1 MAQTKNQKPPS
12 EWIED
17 EVPSKLP
24 IIPLVSSVLFP
35 GGVLSLQVGIDRNVR
50 LLKSIPDEQNLIAA
64 FCQKSGDKENPRPE
78 DLSQIGVLAAI
89 VQRLPLS
96 ADRYQIF
103 LQGRQRVELVQILQH
118 DPYFIGQLRE
128 IAPKPIPKSVKV
140 ENLMNKAT
148 SLFEK
153 LVESDSKYS
162 NELLNILRMNMAE
175 GPDTF
180 ADLMSSFVNFP
191 LEEKQLL
198 LETVHPIERLE
209 MLVDWIQ
216 RDLGKATFDKEL
228 QKQIQSSIDRRERE
242 NYLREQLRVIQD
254 ELGDSNAADREADT
268 YRDRVE
274 ALPIGD
280 EHKQTLRREVNRL
293 SQLSPSSSDYSVIK
307 GHLDT
312 IFQIP
317 WAEKTEDQLD
327 LQKAEKILD
336 QRHHGLEKVKERVLE
351 FLAVLKLK
359 GDLKGPILCFVGP
372 PGVGKTSL
380 GAAIADALGRKFVR
394 MAVGGVTDE
403 SEIRGHRKT
412 YIGAMPG
419 KLIQSYIQV
428 GVNNPLIMID
438 EIDKIG
444 KDFRGDPSS
453 AMLEVLDPKQ
463 NHAFVDRYVE
473 IPYDLSH
480 TLFIAT
486 ANMLDTIPSPL
497 RDRMEVIR
505 LSGYTENEKLAI
517 ATKHLIPELLENH
530 GLDANQIAF
539 TDEALLSTIRDYTA
553 ESGVRNLERKLAT
566 VMRKIARKVASED
579 GGGGQAI
586 LPVPEGAEG
595 QTGVSVLHYDVTKD
609 DLESY
614 LGLPPYEHE
623 FAERHP
629 EIGVT
634 TGLAWTQ
641 FGGEIMF
648 IEATRMPG
656 TGRTTVTGQ
665 LGDVMRE
672 SVSAAYS
679 YVRSK
684 ASDLEIEDKV
694 FTESDI
700 HIHFPAGAIPKDG
713 PSAGVAIAT
722 CIASVMGDRP
732 VRHDVAMTGE
742 ITLRGKVLSVGGIK
756 EKVMAA
762 QRANIKTV
770 LLPEGNRKDLTEVP
784 DEVKKGLNFVFT
796 ERVEDVWKESLIP
809 LYVVRSHDRKYDEAE
824 YRAEHKGQQKKTD
837 RERPEAR

>member
-1 MAQTKNQKPPS
+1 MATINRKPPNVS
-12 EWIED
+12 ASGWMEEEI
-17 EVPSKLP
+17 PKSLP

-35 GGVLSLQVGIDRNVR
+35 NGVLSLQVGIDRNVR
-50 LLKSIPDEQNLIAA
+50 LLKSLGDDQNLIAA
-64 FCQKSGDKENPRPE
+64 FCQKSGDKENPRAE
-78 DLSQIGVLAAI
+78 DLSPIGVLAAI

-96 ADRYQIF
+96 SDRYQVF
-103 LQGRQRVELVQILQH
+103 LQGRQRVELVQMLQSE
-118 DPYFIGQLRE
+118 PYFEGMLRE
-128 IAPKPIPKSVKV
+128 IVPRAIPKSVKT
-140 ENLMNKAT
+140 ENLMNKAM

-162 NELLNILRMNMAE
+162 NELLNILRMNMSE

-180 ADLMSSFVNFP
+180 ADLLSSFVNFP

-198 LETVHPIERLE
+198 LETVNPVERLE
-209 MLVDWIQ
+209 LLIDWIQ

-228 QKQIQSSIDRRERE
+228 QRTIQTSIDRRERE
-242 NYLREQLRVIQD
+242 TYLREQLRVIQD
-254 ELGDSNAADREADT
+254 ELGDTNSSEREADT

-274 ALPIGD
+274 ALPIAE
-280 EHKQTLRREVNRL
+280 EHKQTLRREVNRFG
-293 SQLSPSSSDYSVIK
+293 QLSPSSSDYSVIK

-312 IFQIP
+312 VFQIP
-317 WAEKTEDQLD
+317 WAEKTEDRLD
-327 LQKAEKILD
+327 LVRAEEILEE
-336 QRHHGLEKVKERVLE
+336 RHHGLEKVKERVLE

-444 KDFRGDPSS
+444 KDYRGDPAS
-453 AMLEVLDPKQ
+453 ALLEVMDPKQ
-463 NHAFVDRYVE
+463 NVAFVDRYLE
-473 IPYDLSH
+473 IPFDLSH
-480 TLFIAT
+480 TLFIST

-505 LSGYTENEKLAI
+505 LSGYTEREKLEI
-517 ATKHLIPELLENH
+517 AKKHLIPELLENH
-530 GLDANQIAF
+530 GLTASHVTISD
-539 TDEALLSTIRDYTA
+539 DALLMVIRDYTA
-553 ESGVRNLERKLAT
+553 EAGVRNLERKLAT
-566 VMRKIARKVASED
+566 ILRKIARKVASGSEE
-579 GGGGQAI
+579 ASYT
-586 LPVPEGAEG
+586 VESAEM
-595 QTGVSVLHYDVTKD
+595 
-609 DLESY
+609 ESY
-614 LGLPPYEHE
+614 LGLPSYEHE

-629 EIGVT
+629 EVGVT

-648 IEATRMPG
+648 IEATRMAG
-656 TGRTTVTGQ
+656 SGRTTVTGQ

-672 SVSAAYS
+672 SVTAAYS

-684 ASDLEIEDKV
+684 AKDLDIDDKK
-694 FTESDI
+694 FTENDI

-770 LLPEGNRKDLTEVP
+770 VLPEGNRKDLTEVP
-784 DEVKKGLNFVFT
+784 DEVKKGLNFIFA
-796 ERVEDVWKESLIP
+796 ERVESVWKETLIP
-809 LYVVRSHDRKYDEAE
+809 LVMARPSTRKYDDAE
-824 YRAEHKGQQKKTD
+824 YKAEHQSD
-837 RERPEAR
+837 RPEQR

>member
-1 MAQTKNQKPPS
+1 MAQSNRKPPTNANAS
-12 EWIED
+12 EWMEEEI
-17 EVPSKLP
+17 PKSLP

-35 GGVLSLQVGIDRNVR
+35 NGVLSLQVGIDRNVR
-50 LLKSIPDEQNLIAA
+50 LLKSLGDDQNLIAA
-64 FCQKSGDKENPRPE
+64 FCQKSGDKENPRAE
-78 DLSQIGVLAAI
+78 DLAHIGVLAAI

-96 ADRYQIF
+96 SDRYQVF
-103 LQGRQRVELVQILQH
+103 LQGRQRIELVQMLQSE
-118 DPYFIGQLRE
+118 PYFEGMLRE
-128 IAPKPIPKSVKV
+128 IVPRAIAKSAKTD
-140 ENLMNKAT
+140 NLMNKAI
-148 SLFEK
+148 SVFEK
-153 LVESDSKYS
+153 LVESDPKYS
-162 NELLNILRMNMAE
+162 NELLNILRMNMSE

-180 ADLMSSFVNFP
+180 ADLLSSFVNFP
-191 LEEKQLL
+191 LDEKQLL
-198 LETVHPIERLE
+198 LETVNPIERLDL
-209 MLVDWIQ
+209 LVDWIQ

-228 QKQIQSSIDRRERE
+228 QRQIQTSIDRRERE
-242 NYLREQLRVIQD
+242 GYLREQLRVIQD
-254 ELGDSNAADREADT
+254 ELGESNASEREADT
-268 YRDRVE
+268 YRQRVE
-274 ALPIGD
+274 SLPLAE

-293 SQLSPSSSDYSVIK
+293 GQLSPSSSDYSVIK

-312 IFQIP
+312 VFQVP
-317 WAEKTEDQLD
+317 WAEKTEDRLD
-327 LQKAEKILD
+327 LVRAEEILD
-336 QRHHGLEKVKERVLE
+336 ERHHGLEKVKERVLE

-444 KDFRGDPSS
+444 KDFRGDPAS
-453 AMLEVLDPKQ
+453 ALLEVLDTKQ
-463 NHAFVDRYVE
+463 NNAFVDRYLE
-473 IPYDLSH
+473 IPFDLSH
-480 TLFIAT
+480 TLFIST

-505 LSGYTENEKLAI
+505 LSGYTEREKLGI

-530 GLDANQIAF
+530 GLVAEQVSMSD
-539 TDEALLSTIRDYTA
+539 DALLMVIRDYTA
-553 ESGVRNLERKLAT
+553 EAGVRNLERKLAT
-566 VMRKIARKVASED
+566 IFRKIARKVA
-579 GGGGQAI
+579 GGAGEA
-586 LPVPEGAEG
+586 
-595 QTGVSVLHYDVTKD
+595 HYTVETT
-609 DLESY
+609 DLEAY
-614 LGLPPYEHE
+614 LGLPSYEHE

-629 EIGVT
+629 EVGVT

-648 IEATRMPG
+648 IEATRMAG
-656 TGRTTVTGQ
+656 SGRTTVTGQ

-672 SVSAAYS
+672 SVTAAYS

-684 ASDLEIEDKV
+684 AKELEIEDRK
-694 FTESDI
+694 FTENDI

-762 QRANIKTV
+762 QRANITTV
-770 LLPEGNRKDLTEVP
+770 VLPEGNRKDLTEVP
-784 DEVKKGLNFVFT
+784 DEVKKGLNFIFA
-796 ERVEDVWKESLIP
+796 ERVETVWKETLIP
-809 LYVVRSHDRKYDEAE
+809 LSVPRSDSRKYDDAE
-824 YRAEHKGQQKKTD
+824 QKAVHQS
-837 RERPEAR
+837 ERPEQR

>member
-1 MAQTKNQKPPS
+1 MAQVKGKTGTNNVPD
-12 EWIED
+12 WIDLEI
-17 EVPSKLP
+17 PNRLP

-50 LLKSIPDEQNLIAA
+50 LLKSLPDDQNLIAA

-96 ADRYQIF
+96 ADRYQLF
-103 LQGRQRVELVQILQH
+103 LQGRHRVELVQMLQSE
-118 DPYFIGQLRE
+118 PYFEGMLRE
-128 IAPKPIPKSVKV
+128 VAPRPVPKTAKI
-140 ENLMNKAT
+140 EHLMNKAM

-162 NELLNILRMNMAE
+162 NELLNILRMNITE

-198 LETVHPIERLE
+198 LETVNPVVRIEL
-209 MLVDWIQ
+209 LVDWIQ
-216 RDLGKATFDKEL
+216 RDLGKATVDREL
-228 QKQIQSSIDRRERE
+228 QRQIQTSIDRRERE

-254 ELGDSNAADREADT
+254 ELGDSNPGEREADN
-268 YRDRVE
+268 YRERIE
-274 ALPIGD
+274 ALPLT
-280 EHKQTLRREVNRL
+280 EEYKTQLRREVNRL
-293 SQLSPSSSDYSVIK
+293 SQLSPSSSDYAVLR

-312 IFQIP
+312 VLQVP
-317 WAEKTEDQLD
+317 WTEKTEDRLD
-327 LQKAEKILD
+327 LQKAEEILD
-336 QRHHGLEKVKERVLE
+336 ERHHALEKVKERVLE
-351 FLAVLKLK
+351 FLAVMKLK
-359 GDLKGPILCFVGP
+359 GGLKGPILCFVGP

-380 GAAIADALGRKFVR
+380 GTAIAEALGRKFVR

-403 SEIRGHRKT
+403 AEIRGHRKT

-419 KLIQSYIQV
+419 KLIQSYTQV

-444 KDFRGDPSS
+444 KDYRGDPAS
-453 AMLEVLDPKQ
+453 ALLEVLDTKQ
-463 NHAFVDRYVE
+463 NHAFVDRYLE

-480 TLFIAT
+480 TLFICT
-486 ANMLDTIPSPL
+486 ANVLDTVPTPL

-505 LSGYTENEKLAI
+505 LSGYTELEKVQI
-517 ATKHLIPELLENH
+517 AKKHLVPELLDDH
-530 GLDANQIAF
+530 GLAIDQVHIS
-539 TDEALLSTIRDYTA
+539 DEAILGTIRDYTA
-553 ESGVRNLERKLAT
+553 EAGVRNLERKLAT
-566 VMRKIARKVASED
+566 VMRKIARKVA
-579 GGGGQAI
+579 GGDGQANYI
-586 LPVPEGAEG
+586 VDA
-595 QTGVSVLHYDVTKD
+595 K
-609 DLESY
+609 DLEAY
-614 LGLPPYEHE
+614 LGLPSYEHE

-641 FGGEIMF
+641 YGGEIMF

-656 TGRTTVTGQ
+656 SGRTTVTGQ

-672 SVSAAYS
+672 SVQAADS

-684 ASDLEIEDKV
+684 ASDLEISDKN
-694 FTESDI
+694 FSDYDV

-722 CIASVMGDRP
+722 CIASVMGERP

-756 EKVMAA
+756 EKIMAA
-762 QRANIKTV
+762 QRANIKTIV
-770 LLPEGNRKDLTEVP
+770 LPEGNRKDLTEVP
-784 DEVKKGLNFVFT
+784 EDVKEGLTFVFA
-796 ERVEDVWKESLIP
+796 ERVEDAWKEALIP
-809 LYVVRSHDRKYDEAE
+809 LYIVRTRDRKYDEAE
-824 YRAEHKGQQKKTD
+824 YKAERQKN
-837 RERPEAR
+837 ERPEQR

>member
-1 MAQTKNQKPPS
+1 MAQPPRKIPTPNS
-12 EWIED
+12 ADWIDLEI
-17 EVPSKLP
+17 PNRLP

-50 LLKSIPDEQNLIAA
+50 LLKSLPEDQNLIAA
-64 FCQKSGDKENPRPE
+64 FCQKSGDKENPKPQ
-78 DLSQIGVLAAI
+78 DLSHIGVLAAI

-96 ADRYQIF
+96 SDRYQLF
-103 LQGRQRVELVQILQH
+103 LQGRQRVELVQMLQSE
-118 DPYFIGQLRE
+118 PYFEGMLRE
-128 IAPKPIPKSVKV
+128 VAPRPIPKTAKT
-140 ENLMNKAT
+140 EHLMNKAM

-162 NELLNILRMNMAE
+162 NELLNILRMNVSE

-180 ADLMSSFVNFP
+180 ADLLSSFVNFP

-198 LETVHPIERLE
+198 LETVNPIERIEL
-209 MLVDWIQ
+209 LVDWIQ
-216 RDLGKATFDKEL
+216 RDLGKATVDREL
-228 QKQIQSSIDRRERE
+228 QRQIQTSIDRRERE

-254 ELGDSNAADREADT
+254 ELGDTNPGEREADT
-268 YRDRVE
+268 YRERIE
-274 ALPIGD
+274 ALPLAD
-280 EHKQTLRREVNRL
+280 EYKLQLRREVNRL
-293 SQLSPSSSDYSVIK
+293 SQLSPSSSDYSVLR

-312 IFQIP
+312 VLQVP
-317 WAEKTEDQLD
+317 WTEKTEDQLD
-327 LQKAEKILD
+327 LKKAEEILD
-336 QRHHGLEKVKERVLE
+336 ERHYALEKVKERVLE
-351 FLAVLKLK
+351 FLAVMKLK

-380 GAAIADALGRKFVR
+380 GAAIAQALGRKFIR

-419 KLIQSYIQV
+419 KLIQSYTQA

-444 KDFRGDPSS
+444 KDYRGDPAS
-453 AMLEVLDPKQ
+453 ALLEVLDPKQ
-463 NHAFVDRYVE
+463 NHAFVDRYLE

-480 TLFIAT
+480 TLFICT
-486 ANMLDTIPSPL
+486 ANILDTIPSPL

-505 LSGYTENEKLAI
+505 LSGYTEPEKLQI
-517 ATKHLIPELLENH
+517 AKKHLIPELLENH
-530 GLDANQIAF
+530 GLTAEQVTIS
-539 TDEALLSTIRDYTA
+539 DEAVLSVIRDYTA
-553 ESGVRNLERKLAT
+553 EAGVRNLERKLAT
-566 VMRKIARKVASED
+566 GMRKIARKVASGD
-579 GGGGQAI
+579 GQAKFVI
-586 LPVPEGAEG
+586 EA
-595 QTGVSVLHYDVTKD
+595 K
-609 DLESY
+609 DLEAY
-614 LGLPPYEHE
+614 LGLPAYEHE

-629 EIGVT
+629 EIGVA

-684 ASDLEIEDKV
+684 ATELEIHDRNFSE
-694 FTESDI
+694 FDI

-722 CIASVMGDRP
+722 CIASVMGERP

-756 EKVMAA
+756 EKIMAA
-762 QRANIKTV
+762 QRANIKTIV
-770 LLPEGNRKDLTEVP
+770 LPEGNRKDLTEVP
-784 DEVKKGLNFVFT
+784 EDVKAGLSFVFA
-796 ERVEDVWKESLIP
+796 ERVEDAWKEALIP
-809 LYVVRSHDRKYDEAE
+809 LYIVRARDRKYDEAE
-824 YRAEHKGQQKKTD
+824 YRADRQKS
-837 RERPEAR
+837 ERPEQR

>member
-1 MAQTKNQKPPS
+1 MAQPTRKANSQ
-12 EWIED
+12 EWID
-17 EVPSKLP
+17 LEVPNRLP

-50 LLKSIPDEQNLIAA
+50 LLKSLPEDQNLIAA

-96 ADRYQIF
+96 SDRYQLF
-103 LQGRQRVELVQILQH
+103 LQGRQRVELVQMLQNE
-118 DPYFIGQLRE
+118 PYFEGMLRE
-128 IAPKPIPKSVKV
+128 VAPRPIPKSAKTDH
-140 ENLMNKAT
+140 LMNKAM

-162 NELLNILRMNMAE
+162 NELLNILRMNVSE
-175 GPDTF
+175 GPDAF
-180 ADLMSSFVNFP
+180 ADLLSSFVNSP

-198 LETVHPIERLE
+198 LETVNPIERIEL
-209 MLVDWIQ
+209 LVDWIQ
-216 RDLGKATFDKEL
+216 RDLGKATVDREL
-228 QKQIQSSIDRRERE
+228 QRQIQTSIDRRERE

-254 ELGDSNAADREADT
+254 ELGESNPGDREADT
-268 YRDRVE
+268 YRERVE
-274 ALPIGD
+274 ALPLTD
-280 EHKQTLRREVNRL
+280 DYKQQLRREVNRL
-293 SQLSPSSSDYSVIK
+293 GQLSPSSSDYAVLR

-312 IFQIP
+312 VLQVP
-317 WAEKTEDQLD
+317 WTQKTEDRLD
-327 LQKAEKILD
+327 LQKAEESLNEKHHALD
-336 QRHHGLEKVKERVLE
+336 KVKERVLE
-351 FLAVLKLK
+351 FLAVMKLK

-380 GAAIADALGRKFVR
+380 GAAIAEALGRKFVR

-419 KLIQSYIQV
+419 KLIQSYIQI

-438 EIDKIG
+438 EIDKVG
-444 KDFRGDPSS
+444 KDYRGDPAS
-453 AMLEVLDPKQ
+453 ALLEVLDPRQ
-463 NHAFVDRYVE
+463 NHAFVDRYLE

-480 TLFIAT
+480 TLFICT
-486 ANMLDTIPSPL
+486 ANVLDTIPTPL

-505 LSGYTENEKLAI
+505 LSGYTETEKVQI
-517 ATKHLIPELLENH
+517 AKKHLIPELLENH
-530 GLDANQIAF
+530 GLKKDQVTVSDDAILA
-539 TDEALLSTIRDYTA
+539 TIRDYTA
-553 ESGVRNLERKLAT
+553 EAGVRNMERKLAT
-566 VMRKIARKVASED
+566 VMRKIARKVAAGD
-579 GGGGQAI
+579 GQATYA
-586 LPVPEGAEG
+586 V
-595 QTGVSVLHYDVTKD
+595 DVK
-609 DLESY
+609 DLEAY
-614 LGLPPYEHE
+614 LGLPSFEHE

-648 IEATRMPG
+648 IEATRMNG
-656 TGRTTVTGQ
+656 SGRTTVTGQ

-672 SVSAAYS
+672 SVTAAYS

-684 ASDLEIEDKV
+684 AADLEIEDRM
-694 FTESDI
+694 FSEHDI

-722 CIASVMGDRP
+722 CIASVMGERP

-770 LLPEGNRKDLTEVP
+770 VLPEGNRKDLTEVP
-784 DEVKKGLNFVFT
+784 DEVKEGLNFIFA
-796 ERVEDVWKESLIP
+796 ERVEDVWKEALIP
-809 LYVVRSHDRKYDEAE
+809 LFVVRTRDRKYDEAE
-824 YRAEHKGQQKKTD
+824 YRAERQKNE
-837 RERPEAR
+837 RERPEQR

>member
-1 MAQTKNQKPPS
+1 MATTNRKPPNVNAS
-12 EWIED
+12 EWMEED
-17 EVPSKLP
+17 VPKSLP

-35 GGVLSLQVGIDRNVR
+35 NGVLSLQVGIDRNVR
-50 LLKSIPDEQNLIAA
+50 LLKGLGDDQNLIAA
-64 FCQKSGDKENPRPE
+64 FCQKSGDKENPRAE

-96 ADRYQIF
+96 SDRYQVF
-103 LQGRQRVELVQILQH
+103 LQGRQRVELVQMLQSE
-118 DPYFIGQLRE
+118 PYFEGMLRE
-128 IAPKPIPKSVKV
+128 IVPRAIPKSVKTD
-140 ENLMNKAT
+140 NLMNKAM

-162 NELLNILRMNMAE
+162 NELLNILRMNMSE

-180 ADLMSSFVNFP
+180 ADLLSSFVNFP

-198 LETVHPIERLE
+198 LETVNPVERIEL
-209 MLVDWIQ
+209 LIDWIQ

-228 QKQIQSSIDRRERE
+228 QRTIQTSIDRRERE
-242 NYLREQLRVIQD
+242 TYLREQLRVIQD
-254 ELGDSNAADREADT
+254 ELGDSNSSEREADT

-274 ALPIGD
+274 ALPIAE
-280 EHKQTLRREVNRL
+280 EHKQTLRREVNRFG
-293 SQLSPSSSDYSVIK
+293 QLSPSSSDYAVIK

-312 IFQIP
+312 VFQIP
-317 WAEKTEDQLD
+317 WSEKTEDRLD
-327 LQKAEKILD
+327 LVRAEEILEE
-336 QRHHGLEKVKERVLE
+336 RHHGLEKVKERVLE

-444 KDFRGDPSS
+444 KDYRGDPAS
-453 AMLEVLDPKQ
+453 ALLEVMDPKQ
-463 NHAFVDRYVE
+463 NVAFVDRYLE
-473 IPYDLSH
+473 IPFDLSH
-480 TLFIAT
+480 TLFIST

-505 LSGYTENEKLAI
+505 LSGYTEREKLEI
-517 ATKHLIPELLENH
+517 AKKHLIPELLENH
-530 GLDANQIAF
+530 GLTAAQVAMSDDAI
-539 TDEALLSTIRDYTA
+539 LLVIRDYTA
-553 ESGVRNLERKLAT
+553 EAGVRNLERKLAT
-566 VMRKIARKVASED
+566 ILRKIARKVASGSEE
-579 GGGGQAI
+579 A
-586 LPVPEGAEG
+586 LYTVESSE
-595 QTGVSVLHYDVTKD
+595 
-609 DLESY
+609 LEPY
-614 LGLPPYEHE
+614 LGLPSYEHE

-629 EIGVT
+629 EVGVT

-648 IEATRMPG
+648 IEATRMAG
-656 TGRTTVTGQ
+656 SGRTTVTGQ

-672 SVSAAYS
+672 SVTAAYS

-684 ASDLEIEDKV
+684 AKDLDIDDKK
-694 FTESDI
+694 FTENDI

-770 LLPEGNRKDLTEVP
+770 VLPEGNRKDLTEVP
-784 DEVKKGLNFVFT
+784 DEVKEGLSFT
-796 ERVEDVWKESLIP
+796 FADRVESVWKESLMP
-809 LYVVRSHDRKYDEAE
+809 MVAPRQSVRSDAE
-824 YRAEHKGQQKKTD
+824 TKIEPAIEPAASD
-837 RERPEAR
+837 RPEQR